1 MRIEFPNLVYE
12 AEGRLATI
20 TLNRPH
26 RLNAQDYASKW
37 DLKAALTHAA
47 CDDNVRVVA
56 FRGNGRAFCAGI
68 DLKELSQGKLDERN
82 FALWEECLRLLETMD
97 KVSVAL
103 MHGHVLGSGVQL
115 AVCCDLRIATPATQ
129 LGLPAGREGLLPG
142 LAVWRLARF
151 IGLGRA
157 LDLALVGDS
166 IDGTEAQRIGLVTAV
181 VPEEEREAGYRHWLD
196 KAVALAS
203 HGARATKLAMRSMAT
218 MDYDQALG
226 AYLAHQR
233 KGLASADFAEAMAA
247 YREGRSPRWT

>member
-1 MRIEFPNLVYE
+1 MRLEFPNIVYE
-12 AEGRLATI
+12 KQGRVATV

-47 CDDNVRVVA
+47 CDDEVRVVA

-68 DLKELSQGKLDERN
+68 DLKELSQGHLDERN
-82 FALWEECLRLLETMD
+82 FELWEECLRIVETMD
-97 KVSVAL
+97 KVAVAL
-103 MHGHVLGSGVQL
+103 LHGHVLGSGVQL
-115 AVCCDLRIATPATQ
+115 AIACDLRIATPGTQ

-166 IDGTEAQRIGLVTAV
+166 IDGTEAHRIGLLTALV
-181 VPEEEREAGYRHWLD
+181 DESERDAGFAQWIER
-196 KAVALAS
+196 ASALS
-203 HGARATKLAMRSMAT
+203 SYGARATKRAMRAMAG
-218 MDYDQALG
+218 MDYDEALRG
-226 AYLAHQR
+226 YLAHQR

-247 YREGRSPRWT
+247 YREGRMPQWS